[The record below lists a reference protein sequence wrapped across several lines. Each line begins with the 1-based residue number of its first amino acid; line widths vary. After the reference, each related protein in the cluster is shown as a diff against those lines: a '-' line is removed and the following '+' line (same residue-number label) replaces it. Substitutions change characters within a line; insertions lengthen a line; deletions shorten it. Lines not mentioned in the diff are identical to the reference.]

1 MLRLERLHQA
11 VVGLFGFSLA
21 VAVGCG
27 DGAGPAAS
35 VHGTAAAGFSDG
47 RASVVQITP
56 PSALVEEGAVTTLR
70 CSAADTRGVAVSS
83 SRSWTISNVNVATI
97 SPTGAI
103 AAQHSGNAVASCT
116 VDGTTATATITVV
129 QSPVAFLEVTP
140 GAGILVVGKSLQ
152 LVGTPLDSN
161 GAVVASHQV
170 QWTSADSSIASVSAS
185 GTVVGKVEGTANVVA
200 VSGGKAT
207 FAKINVAKTPPAPVG
222 SVSIKVDDATLNV
235 GQLTHAQATTADVNG
250 QVATGRSIAWSV
262 SAPSVISAV
271 STSGDKAN
279 VTGRGPGSAVLT
291 ATSEGKSASVTIAVG
306 MAPVQSVVVNL
317 AATSILPGQTTQ
329 ATATVKDALGNVL
342 TGRTVTWSSLDP
354 SIATVSPVGV
364 IAGVSTGAV
373 VIRATSESQTGDG
386 SETVGTAPVA
396 TVQVNFGASTLAPGQ
411 TTQASAVARD
421 ASGNVLTGRS
431 VAWSTLTPTIAMV
444 STTGVVT
451 AVAAGPATIRAT
463 VETKIGDGPLTVSAP
478 VPVQATTAG
487 VVVTIDSSTLA
498 PGHAAQAK
506 AVAKDAQGNVLT
518 GKTVSWTSSNAAVA
532 SVSSTNGVVTAV
544 SAGKVTIQGTV
555 DSVSN
560 SAALTVNVP
569 SLVAGTT
576 ASVVVTIDSSTL
588 APGHTA
594 QARAVAKDA
603 QGNVLTGKIVSW
615 LSSNAAVANVS
626 SSTGIV
632 TAVSAGMVTISGTVD
647 GVSNSAAL
655 TVNLPSTL
663 TAPAPAGEP
672 SYNSTTGAFI
682 FQDSMDGYTSAHDM
696 WLGHLANNPGI
707 HFEQTDFGED
717 PDSTLLISPGRGG
730 SGKALRLVYS
740 GGYQDGHS
748 WTLRNGPALPDTTT
762 HFFSY
767 WGRVTVAGPMPFNG
781 MPVKWFMAW
790 HATNR
795 VEWDTH
801 DYSPC
806 NVYPTTGA
814 HTFWQVYDNG
824 PSACQGNQP
833 IGPYPDDVFNG
844 QWHRFTY
851 QYRPNTTAG
860 SRDGVA
866 RMWLDGIKVV
876 DVSAAA
882 CGTTPPGGYKTW
894 CGTDDID
901 ALNTAGIIGY
911 LQWGSTLTKDTPPFT
926 IDIDDFIWWRSK

>member
-235 GQLTHAQATTADVNG
+235 GQLTHAQATTVDVNG

-478 VPVQATTAG
+478 APVQATTAG

-647 GVSNSAAL
+647 GVNNSAAL

-663 TAPAPAGEP
+663 TAPTPVGEP
-672 SYNSTTGAFI
+672 AYNSTTGVLMYKDA
-682 FQDSMDGYTSAHDM
+682 MDEYTTPHDM
-696 WLGHLANNPGI
+696 WISTSTAISFKQAP
-707 HFEQTDFGED
+707 FGEEV
-717 PDSTLLISPGRGG
+717 DSLTLITGRGDA
-730 SGKALRLVYS
+730 GKALRMIYN
-740 GGYQDGHS
+740 GHYQDS
-748 WTLRNGPALPDTTT
+748 KNWDLVNAPQLPDTTT
-762 HFFSY
+762 HYYSY
-767 WGRVTVAGPMPFNG
+767 YARVTVAGAMPIGG

-790 HATNR
+790 HPTGNR

-801 DYSPC
+801 DYLPC
-806 NVYPTTGA
+806 NIYPAA
-814 HTFWQVYDNG
+814 HTIWQVYDNG
-824 PSACQGNQP
+824 PTSCQGNQP
-833 IGPYPDDVFNG
+833 IGPYPDDVFDG
-844 QWHRFTY
+844 QWHRYTY
-851 QYRPNTTAG
+851 QYRPNTAAG

-866 RMWLDGIKVV
+866 RMWLDGAKVI
-876 DVSAAA
+876 DISAAA
-882 CGTTPPGGYKTW
+882 CGTTPAGGYKTW
-894 CGTDDID
+894 CGVDDVD
-901 ALNTAGIIGY
+901 ALNTVGVAY
-911 LQWGSTLTKDTPPFT
+911 LRFGGPLTKDTPPFT
-926 IDIDDFIWWRSK
+926 IDIDDFVWWHQ